1 MQKNKHCYSWHL
13 CVCVG
18 PTIHKDQF
26 VSFGRAIARLVELS
40 AMEDSFIGL
49 QEVTSTVTV
58 NQMEDLRLLNRIDAP
73 RSGRRTITVIC
84 IKFWWCPRVV
94 CRSLLCG
101 TPARWWYQH
110 VAQHWASNIAT
121 ELWYCLTQQNKPSP
135 SIRSRTTGH
144 IPHGMLVS
152 RRDNFFRSTRCTI
165 SLFGEKYLEAAS
177 YQQLGSQVLR

>member
-1 MQKNKHCYSWHL
+1 MALCILLNKWNLFSNKCVSFATNVDLVKLKLVQKNKHCYSWHL

-49 QEVTSTVTV
+49 QEATSTVTV

-84 IKFWWCPRVV
+84 IKFGGTPTCCWSAMALWHS
-94 CRSLLCG
+94 RSLVSAC
-101 TPARWWYQH
+101 
-110 VAQHWASNIAT
+110 VAS
-121 ELWYCLTQQNKPSP
+121 CLTL
-135 SIRSRTTGH
+135 G
-144 IPHGMLVS
+144 L
-152 RRDNFFRSTRCTI
+152 
-165 SLFGEKYLEAAS
+165 KYS
-177 YQQLGSQVLR
+177 N